1 MIFDI
6 KILGYINIFEKFTR
20 ARVKDCFIDDG
31 VLTFIVFQGD
41 LGKALGKK
49 GETLRK
55 VSAKF
60 KKKIKLIE
68 FNSNQQ
74 KFTQNLVYPIKPEVA
89 VTDEKIIIKAK
100 NNFEKGKIFGRDK
113 ENYKKLKVLIKKYF
127 KKELILE

>member
-6 KILGYINIFEKFTR
+6 KILGYINTFEKFTR
-20 ARVKDCFIDDG
+20 ARVKDCLNDEG
-31 VLTFIVFQGD
+31 VLTFIIFQGD

-68 FNSNQQ
+68 FNSNPE
-74 KFTQNLVYPIKPEVA
+74 KFVLNLVYPLKPELEI
-89 VTDEKIIIKAK
+89 TDDKIAIKAK
-100 NNFEKGKIFGRDK
+100 NNFEKGKIFGREK
-113 ENYKKLKVLIKKYF
+113 ENFKKLKELIKKYF
-127 KKELILE
+127 KKELVIE

>member
-6 KILGYINIFEKFTR
+6 KILGYINTLEKLTR
-20 ARVKDCFIDDG
+20 ARVKDCFVDEGI
-31 VLTFIVFQGD
+31 LTFIIFQGD

-55 VSAKF
+55 VSEKF

-68 FNSNQQ
+68 YNSSPE
-74 KFTQNLVYPIKPEVA
+74 KFTLNLVYPLRPEVT
-89 VTDEKIIIKAK
+89 VTDENIIIKSK